1 MRAPRWVGWVGL
13 ALGILTLSALPALAV
28 KDKTKKVDLIWSHP
42 RIDSLGIR
50 SMALL
55 PASSFDHN
63 RQNERLIENLFAQS
77 LRPSGYRWVTP
88 LVGREII
95 KSALGESTLAAIDR
109 DVLKLGR
116 VDSLR
121 AGALCRALRT
131 DAVLTTRVDLFE
143 QVQVEWNQAGKPTTT
158 VRLRAA
164 VVDSAGR
171 LVWSASGGE
180 TGEGTYHDPTSATMG
195 VKSDGLGST
204 PITAQGGAPSFEEVT
219 TRLLTRWMAF
229 FPHLAATPA
238 QP

>member
-1 MRAPRWVGWVGL
+1 VGWVGL

-229 FPHLAATPA
+229 FPRLAATPA